1 MKLSCKAC
9 EAERI
14 DIPPACSVAVH
25 SAVMRIKRMLLLA
38 PQLYTN
44 KAIQDILLQP
54 IRLIQLKPLYLHY
67 FECRYA
73 TIYVGRLNLS

>member
-1 MKLSCKAC
+1 
-9 EAERI
+9 
-14 DIPPACSVAVH
+14 
-25 SAVMRIKRMLLLA
+25 MLLLA